1 MINDTIVIIFFIYL
15 QYLLLLLITIN
26 VMNNLTKL
34 LLIVLIFFCF
44 YSCKDKET
52 PIGELE
58 EISIDLKNNSNTYN
72 EEDWLT
78 VTNKLNEVE
87 NELEKYKPEYTDEE
101 LEKIGYL
108 KGVCATYLF
117 KQNLKTTSKQIHDAI
132 IMLKGSLNG
141 VFETVKEDSTYWNL

>member
-1 MINDTIVIIFFIYL
+1 
-15 QYLLLLLITIN
+15 
-26 VMNNLTKL
+26 MNNLTKF

-78 VTNKLNEVE
+78 VTERLNNVE
-87 NELEKYKPEYTDEE
+87 NE

-108 KGVCATYLF
+108 KGVCAAYLF
-117 KQNLKTTSKQIHDAI
+117 KQNLKTTSRQIHDAI

>member
-1 MINDTIVIIFFIYL
+1 
-15 QYLLLLLITIN
+15 
-26 VMNNLTKL
+26 MNNLTKF

-52 PIGELE
+52 PIVELE

-78 VTNKLNEVE
+78 VTERLNNVE
-87 NELEKYKPEYTDEE
+87 NELEKYKPEYTDKE

-108 KGVCATYLF
+108 KGVCAAYLF
-117 KQNLKTTSKQIHDAI
+117 KQNLKTTSRQIHDAI

>member
-1 MINDTIVIIFFIYL
+1 
-15 QYLLLLLITIN
+15 
-26 VMNNLTKL
+26 MNNLTKL

-117 KQNLKTTSKQIHDAI
+117 KQNLKTTSRQIHDAI

>member
-1 MINDTIVIIFFIYL
+1 
-15 QYLLLLLITIN
+15 
-26 VMNNLTKL
+26 MNNLTKF

-78 VTNKLNEVE
+78 VTERLNNVE
-87 NELEKYKPEYTDEE
+87 NELEKYKPEYTDKE

-108 KGVCATYLF
+108 KGVCAAYLF
-117 KQNLKTTSKQIHDAI
+117 KQNLKTTSRQIHDAI
-132 IMLKGSLNG
+132 IMLKAVLMAFLKQSKKIQHTGTYKTG
-141 VFETVKEDSTYWNL
+141 KESD

>member
-1 MINDTIVIIFFIYL
+1 M

-117 KQNLKTTSKQIHDAI
+117 KQNLKTTSRQIHDAI